1 MSAVQPHFGWYELM
15 TTDTA
20 AAGKFYSS
28 VIGWNTKEMGAPG
41 MPYTVF
47 NTGDYGVAGMLT
59 IPAEAAAMGTGPSWI
74 GYIVVDDTDAYVARI
89 TAAGGK
95 LCKEPTDVPGMLRFA
110 VVTDP
115 QGAAFVVFHSFP
127 GMTPPANPPKPPDP
141 GTVGWNELYAG
152 DLETAWGFYS
162 KLFGWTIVNDMDM
175 GQMGVYRLFSDGDA
189 AKTMGAGGMMTK
201 PPNIPAPFW
210 GFYFNV
216 DSVNAAIE
224 RIKSGGGAVLNGPMQ
239 VPGGSWVAQAQD
251 PQGGMFSVVSP
262 NA

>member
-1 MSAVQPHFGWYELM
+1 MSALQPHFSWYELM

-20 AAGKFYSS
+20 AAGEFYSS
-28 VIGWNTKEMGAPG
+28 VIGWSTKEMGAPG
-41 MPYTVF
+41 MPYTIF
-47 NTGDYGVAGMLT
+47 GIGDHGVAGMLT
-59 IPAEAAAMGTGPSWI
+59 LPAEAAAMGAPPSWI
-74 GYIVVDDTDAYVARI
+74 GYIVVDDADAYVAKI

-141 GTVGWNELYAG
+141 GTIGWHELLSA
-152 DLETAWGFYS
+152 DLEPAWNFYS
-162 KLFGWTIVNDMDM
+162 EIFGWTIVNDMDM
-175 GQMGVYRLFSDGDA
+175 KEMGVYRIFSDGDVSKA
-189 AKTMGAGGMMTK
+189 MGAGGMMTK
-201 PPNIPAPFW
+201 PPMVPVPSW

-216 DSVNAAIE
+216 DAIQAAME
-224 RIKSGGGAVLNGPMQ
+224 RVKAGGGTIVNGPMQ
-239 VPGGSWVAQAQD
+239 VPGGQWIVQGVD
-251 PQGGMFSVVSP
+251 PQGANFSLVSF